1 MTTERGTL
9 APTVAIIGGGPAG
22 LSAAIELRK
31 LGVEG
36 VVVLERESDA
46 GGIPRVSDHTGYGI
60 RDLHTVMSGPAYAER
75 LVRLARDWRVDL
87 RAATMVTEWVGDRS
101 VLVTGPEGRL
111 RVDAQAIVLA
121 TGARERP
128 RTARMIPGDRP
139 SGVMTT
145 GQLQNLVHGAARG
158 SSDAVGT
165 RAVVVGAE
173 LVSWSAVLTLREADC
188 GTVMMTTEH
197 DRAESY
203 AAFTVPGR
211 AFLRVPVSRSTR
223 ITRIVGRQRVE
234 AVEVTHSETGRRRL
248 VACDTVVLTGD
259 WIPDNELARLRG
271 LGIDGGS
278 RSPLVDAAL
287 RTTADGIFAAGN
299 LLHPVDTADVAA
311 LDGRHVATSVL
322 DYLAGGRV
330 DAHAVRLLA
339 GPGLAWVAPG
349 LVRAD
354 GQAPPRGRVLMWPT
368 EHWRLARV
376 VVEQGGRVVGKRT
389 LPWPASPGRVLRVP
403 WSVFAGL
410 HPDRG
415 DATVSLR

>member
-9 APTVAIIGGGPAG
+9 TATVVIIGGGPAG

-60 RDLHTVMSGPAYAER
+60 RDLHTVMSGPAYAKR
-75 LVRLARDWRVDL
+75 LVRLARDWRVDI
-87 RAATMVTEWVGDRS
+87 RAATMVTEWVDDLS

-111 RVDAQAIVLA
+111 RVDALAVVLA

-145 GQLQNLVHGAARG
+145 GQLQNLVHGA
-158 SSDAVGT
+158 VGGT
-165 RAVVVGAE
+165 SNSIGARAVVVGAE
-173 LVSWSAVLTLREADC
+173 LVSWSAVLTLREAGC
-188 GTVMMTTEH
+188 ATIMMTTEH

-203 AAFTVPGR
+203 AAFSVPGR
-211 AFLRVPVSRSTR
+211 TILRVPVSRRTRVTR
-223 ITRIVGRQRVE
+223 IIGRQRVE

-248 VACDTVVLTGD
+248 VPCDTVVLTGD
-259 WIPDNELARLRG
+259 WIADNELARLRG
-271 LGIDGGS
+271 LDIDRGS
-278 RSPLVDAAL
+278 TSPLVDAAL

-311 LDGRHVATSVL
+311 LDGRHVAVSVR

-330 DAHAVRLLA
+330 ETRSVRLLA
-339 GPGLAWVAPG
+339 GSGLAWVAPG

-354 GQAPPRGRVLMWPT
+354 GLIPPRGRVLMWPT
-368 EHWRLARV
+368 ERRRLARV
-376 VVEQGGRVVGKRT
+376 VVTQGDRVVGKRT

-410 HPDRG
+410 RPEDG
-415 DATVSLR
+415 DATVSLA